1 MPRCNYCNLF
11 VFNKLEFTLIHKNP
25 IIWFLSKK
33 LEFFSKITTHLSLF
47 PLCDLSLFES
57 FKDRF
62 LELGIDLSTVFFGL
76 IQIIQSFLI
85 LFDLEIKS
93 GKVVVR
99 IPV

>member
-1 MPRCNYCNLF
+1 MPRCNYYNLF
-11 VFNKLEFTLIHKNP
+11 VFNKLVFTRIHKNP

-33 LEFFSKITTHLSLF
+33 LEFFSKKIPLLSLF

-57 FKDRF
+57 FKNHF

-85 LFDLEIKS
+85 LFDLEVKS
-93 GKVVVR
+93 GKVVV
-99 IPV
+99 

>member
-11 VFNKLEFTLIHKNP
+11 VFNKLEFTRIHKNP

-33 LEFFSKITTHLSLF
+33 LEFFKKKATHLSLF
-47 PLCDLSLFES
+47 PLCDLLLFKS

-62 LELGIDLSTVFFGL
+62 LELGIDFSTILFGL

-85 LFDLEIKS
+85 LFDLKIQS